1 MDQFAQ
7 TNDLQKAIETVAN
20 GNSAVNNDVAQFGIP
35 PMPPMPENGN
45 TMPEVKPLVP
55 VEDTAV
61 PSAEQIL
68 SQGMGTEA
76 MPPAVDNTVVPDV
89 AAPDEAVAAPV
100 AHETPEVPVS
110 SAVEAAP
117 AENLSDVKQNILK
130 DLLPLLDKT
139 GKTPEEKFEIY
150 KDALETMHDVKTI
163 EGAYKTA
170 TQISDE
176 VKKAEALFDVMKVI
190 DTQ

>member
-35 PMPPMPENGN
+35 PMSPMPENGN

-55 VEDTAV
+55 VEDTAA

-76 MPPAVDNTVVPDV
+76 MPLAVDNTVVPDV
-89 AAPDEAVAAPV
+89 ATPDEAVATPV
-100 AHETPEVPVS
+100 APETPEVPVPS
-110 SAVEAAP
+110 GVEAAP

-139 GKTPEEKFEIY
+139 EKTPEEKFEIY

>member
-7 TNDLQKAIETVAN
+7 TNDLQKAIDNIA
-20 GNSAVNNDVAQFGIP
+20 GGGSAVNTDAQFGIP

-55 VEDTAV
+55 VEDTAA

-76 MPPAVDNTVVPDV
+76 MPPAVDNTV
-89 AAPDEAVAAPV
+89 AS
-100 AHETPEVPVS
+100 ETPEAPVS
-110 SAVEAAP
+110 SDVEAAP

>member
-55 VEDTAV
+55 VEDTAA

-100 AHETPEVPVS
+100 APETPEAPVPS
-110 SAVEAAP
+110 NVEAAP